1 MIDLSPDIESLRAAG
16 TIDGPTA
23 ARLMARERREIFSVH
38 PELRALSWLG
48 AILVA
53 TGAGILLSKNLDRI
67 GPVALAASVAVAAV
81 ICYAY
86 AGYRRHHSRTSL
98 VDEYILLLGA
108 LLLSADVA
116 YVEGQFHLLDHGWP
130 RHLLLLTFVHAA
142 GAYFFGSRTLLS
154 LSLVALAGWMG
165 IEQRVDTIFDST
177 TETGIRGMICAAMI
191 LLWRGADGRWRA
203 DRFFARV
210 FEHFSAH
217 LALIGALTL
226 TVEREAR
233 LAGVIATIVIA
244 AVVIRHGFAARS
256 EPFAIYAFVY
266 GVAAVMVFAGT
277 YVEDQIGCGL
287 FAILLVMAIAGLFR
301 LHDVFKRS
309 TAR

>member
-1 MIDLSPDIESLRAAG
+1 MIA
-16 TIDGPTA
+16 
-23 ARLMARERREIFSVH
+23 
-38 PELRALSWLG
+38 
-48 AILVA
+48 A

-67 GPVALAASVAVAAV
+67 GPVALAASVALVAA

-108 LLLSADVA
+108 LLLSADIA
-116 YVEGQFHLLDHGWP
+116 YIEGQFHLLDHGWP
-130 RHLLLLTFVHAA
+130 RHLLLLTLVHAA

-165 IEQRVDTIFDST
+165 IEQRVEKVFDST
-177 TETGIRGMICAAMI
+177 TETSIRAMICAAMV
-191 LLWRGADGRWRA
+191 LLWRAADVKWRI
-203 DRFFARV
+203 DRSFERV
-210 FEHFSAH
+210 FEHFAAH

-226 TVEREAR
+226 TIEKDTR
-233 LAGVIATIVIA
+233 LIGVIATIVIA
-244 AVVIRHGFAARS
+244 AFVIRHGFATRS
-256 EPFAIYAFVY
+256 EPFAIYAYVY

-277 YVEDQIGCGL
+277 YVTEQIGCGL

-309 TAR
+309 ASE